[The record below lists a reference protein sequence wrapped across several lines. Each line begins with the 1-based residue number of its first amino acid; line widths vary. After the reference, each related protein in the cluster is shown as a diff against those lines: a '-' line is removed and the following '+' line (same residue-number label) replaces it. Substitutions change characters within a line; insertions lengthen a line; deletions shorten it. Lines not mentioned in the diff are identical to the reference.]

1 MLANRMT
8 VIDVKDA
15 EQQFDIDEFNDLYA
29 RQKPT
34 LYIKLPDIFAIHGLV
49 SSEMASICPDRHD
62 PLHDTLREL
71 GSAKN
76 NENDMMHV
84 STTEITLTLNP
95 KYHDVEGRTQS
106 SCSILAKLTHHR
118 S

>member
-1 MLANRMT
+1 
-8 VIDVKDA
+8 VVDVRDA
-15 EQQFDIDEFNDLYA
+15 EETFDIDEFNDLYA

-34 LYIKLPDIFAIHGLV
+34 LYIKLPDIFAIHQLV
-49 SSEMASICPDRHD
+49 SSEMASICPERHD

-84 STTEITLTLNP
+84 SSTEITLTLGA
-95 KYHDVEGRTQS
+95 KYHDVQGEPRVS
-106 SCSILAKLTHHR
+106 LHL
-118 S
+118 